1 MLLIPKLIHAIF
13 YVSNIT
19 DENAQGGLDDSQ
31 NQPSIKRPKTS
42 GCKESVPRSVT
53 LEHSIAGGSRSN
65 HLQPQGTPRAWG
77 AGWGRVRGRGV
88 RGNMPQTV
96 GLAKNA
102 RHMESDINPTGVS
115 LNHLHYKT
123 LARRPENKK
132 EHYVSHAV
140 TIDQGGE
147 ARLNHLQQEIVYT
160 KPHTF
165 GPKNNDLTGA
175 DSSGTVPVTLPDQ
188 QKTSLLKGFYE
199 GWRAGFK
206 GAEDVTVPFIFP
218 EKLIPI
224 MARQKT
230 PENTRHTGADSS
242 GTVPETLTDQFKTS
256 FLKGFYEGW
265 RAGFKPVKRTNDAV
279 PLIIPRELIATTLD
293 KEFISKFTTRQR
305 AGLLLSMNKDR
316 PQTEITLDSYC
327 QTCEENGGN
336 KVLSRSSRR
345 DEGITQSEPKEMQD
359 EEQPTD
365 TTDAVQGFVS
375 NNDSSSTD
383 TKIDDSEPSSLND
396 DSCSVSS
403 SEAEF
408 RRKAWLAI
416 APLYETGAWE

>member
-1 MLLIPKLIHAIF
+1 MFPNK
-13 YVSNIT
+13 T
-19 DENAQGGLDDSQ
+19 DKNAQGGLDNSQ
-31 NQPSIKRPKTS
+31 NQPSIKKRSKTS
-42 GCKESVPRSVT
+42 GCEEFVSRSVT

-65 HLQPQGTPRAWG
+65 HLQPQGTPRVWG
-77 AGWGRVRGRGV
+77 AGGGQVRSRGV

-96 GLAKNA
+96 GLVKNA
-102 RHMESDINPTGVS
+102 PRMESNINPTGVS
-115 LNHLHYKT
+115 LNHLHDKT
-123 LARRPENKK
+123 LTRRYENEK

-140 TIDQGGE
+140 TIDQGGK
-147 ARLNHLQQEIVYT
+147 ARLNHLQQQIVYT

-165 GPKNNDLTGA
+165 GPDNNCLTGA
-175 DSSGTVPVTLPDQ
+175 DSSGTVPVTLNDQ
-188 QKTSLLKGFYE
+188 QETTLLKGFYE

-218 EKLIPI
+218 EKLIPV

-230 PENTRHTGADSS
+230 HENTRHTGADSS
-242 GTVPETLTDQFKTS
+242 VTVPETLTDQYKTS

-265 RAGFKPVKRTNDAV
+265 RAGFKPVKRTNGAV
-279 PLIIPRELIATTLD
+279 PLIIPNELIATTLD
-293 KEFISKFTTRQR
+293 KEFISKFTTRQK
-305 AGLLLSMNKDR
+305 AGLLLSVNKDR
-316 PQTEITLDSYC
+316 PQTEITLESYC
-327 QTCEENGGN
+327 QTCEKDGGN

-365 TTDAVQGFVS
+365 TADAVQGFVS
-375 NNDSSSTD
+375 NNDSSSSG
-383 TKIDDSEPSSLND
+383 TKIDDSKPSSLFD
-396 DSCSVSS
+396 DSSSVSS